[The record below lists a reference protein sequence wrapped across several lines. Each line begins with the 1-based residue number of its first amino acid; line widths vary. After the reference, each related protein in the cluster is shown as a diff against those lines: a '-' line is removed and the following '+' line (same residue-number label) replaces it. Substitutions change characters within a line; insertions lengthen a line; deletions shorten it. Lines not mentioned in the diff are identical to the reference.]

1 MYCRPPCAPQHAVRR
16 GSTPA
21 AAAAAADA
29 ASADATPAAE
39 PAEERATAEQQPE
52 QRKAS
57 GGRGRRD
64 NNRGD
69 AAAESSAAMQ
79 LVRIA
84 AETIHTKVAAFLL
97 RTFADHDSSYTVIL
111 QAAGAPAY
119 AQALKALA
127 RLQQMLAD
135 NPSTADGCVVFK
147 ARCVQASSE
156 RSDGDGSRT
165 FNTMRIV
172 VNLAP
177 KSDWPAL
184 ALAPISKEDAEAD
197 SGKSSSS
204 GSGSSERRV
213 IATAVRMQDSHEEK
227 AQETQRLS
235 KHMQRTSQRRLPAQ
249 FLLAGRPDKLASVSA
264 AFLYALDDA
273 RMSTL
278 TAGSEPCDLACTI
291 VSQSK
296 TVERFSSADAGKEES
311 PSDAAPAADSDGDDG
326 GAEGASA
333 AAAEAGPFVRNLY
346 FVTVQRCQ
354 ASKNAISAAR
364 SAMRAQQK
372 AAEGGSRR
380 GGSSRTQ
387 TRPGYIEV
395 REEEWNQLKEQLQ
408 VVPHLTEQLQIMTRQ
423 HEQLLSLLATQQGA
437 AQQPSANA

>member
-1 MYCRPPCAPQHAVRR
+1 
-16 GSTPA
+16 
-21 AAAAAADA
+21 
-29 ASADATPAAE
+29 
-39 PAEERATAEQQPE
+39 
-52 QRKAS
+52 
-57 GGRGRRD
+57 
-64 NNRGD
+64 
-69 AAAESSAAMQ
+69 MQ

-97 RTFADHDSSYTVIL
+97 RTFADHGSSYTVIL

-135 NPSTADGCVVFK
+135 NPSTADSCVVFK

-156 RSDGDGSRT
+156 RSDGEGSRT

-177 KSDWPAL
+177 KSDWPAV
-184 ALAPISKEDAEAD
+184 ALAPISKEDADAD
-197 SGKSSSS
+197 YGKSSSS

-235 KHMQRTSQRRLPAQ
+235 KHMQRTSQRSLPAQ

-273 RMSTL
+273 RLSTL
-278 TAGSEPCDLACTI
+278 TAGSEPSDLACTI

-296 TVERFSSADAGKEES
+296 TVERFSGDAGKAS
-311 PSDAAPAADSDGDDG
+311 PDAAPAADSDDGDDAAG
-326 GAEGASA
+326 SASA
-333 AAAEAGPFVRNLY
+333 AAAEASPFVRNLY

-354 ASKNAISAAR
+354 ASKNAVSAAR
-364 SAMRAQQK
+364 SAMRAQQR

-380 GGSSRTQ
+380 GSSRTQ

-437 AQQPSANA
+437 AQQPSADA